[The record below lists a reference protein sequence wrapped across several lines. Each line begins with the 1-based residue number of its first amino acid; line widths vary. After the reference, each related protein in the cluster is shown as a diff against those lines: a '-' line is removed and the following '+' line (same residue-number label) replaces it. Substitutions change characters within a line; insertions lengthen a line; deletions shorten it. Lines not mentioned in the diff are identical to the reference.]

1 MVQIHPPLPIT
12 MIKRDIEAF
21 LTPIIEETGCELW
34 GIEFGSAKGK
44 GRLLRIYIDA
54 IHGVDINDCTKVSR
68 EIDYYFQHESIFSEF
83 AFFEVSSPG
92 LDRKLF
98 NQKQYKKFVGDVV
111 SLSLFSKVNNLRKLK
126 GTLLEVLDSEISVKT
141 EGETLLLELSNIEVC
156 KLDLDDQIEKKRMNK
171 QILDVVASVSI
182 EKGVDKTIIFQALEE
197 AIASAT
203 KKLVDDE
210 ANIDVVIDTTTGEY
224 KTYRKWDIV
233 KEIDESEVFQVLE
246 SDLDG
251 YEVDEATASKEI
263 ENIDFGRIS
272 AQAAK
277 QVIIQKVR
285 EAERSKITKKYENL
299 VGEVISGQVKRIN
312 RDFLL
317 LEIEE
322 DLNAQIPRDQ
332 IIPGEIFKL
341 NDRVRAVIKEI
352 VSTPRG
358 PQIILSRTDERLVVQ
373 LFTQEVPE
381 ISEGTIEI
389 KAIARDPGYRSKI
402 AVKTYDGRIDPVGAC
417 VGMRGSRV
425 QAVSN
430 EIGNERI
437 DIFIH
442 SDNPAEF
449 VVNCLAPV
457 KIYSILVDERTSTL
471 ILEVEEEN
479 QAQIIGKNG
488 QNLRLMTHMIGW
500 SFQVLNKEQ
509 FKEYQDSSLIEKY
522 DGLAKRLDLSDKEKE
537 GIVSKELDSLEKI
550 VDLDSKI
557 LAEIFGNE
565 KRTTELLDKANE
577 LLLQDA
583 FNADFNDPTMEEDLV
598 NLNGITNE
606 VLSALSSNNIKKL
619 EDLAEMSVGEL
630 QDISETISEKEASAL
645 IMEARKPWFE

>member
-1 MVQIHPPLPIT
+1 
-12 MIKRDIEAF
+12 
-21 LTPIIEETGCELW
+21 
-34 GIEFGSAKGK
+34 
-44 GRLLRIYIDA
+44 
-54 IHGVDINDCTKVSR
+54 
-68 EIDYYFQHESIFSEF
+68 
-83 AFFEVSSPG
+83 
-92 LDRKLF
+92 
-98 NQKQYKKFVGDVV
+98 
-111 SLSLFSKVNNLRKLK
+111 
-126 GTLLEVLDSEISVKT
+126 
-141 EGETLLLELSNIEVC
+141 
-156 KLDLDDQIEKKRMNK
+156 MNK
-171 QILDVVASVSI
+171 QILEVVASVSM
-182 EKGVDKTIIFQALEE
+182 EKGVEKDIIFQALEE
-197 AIASAT
+197 AISSAT

-210 ANIDVVIDTTTGEY
+210 AIIDVTIDRNTGEY
-224 KTYRKWDIV
+224 ETFRKWNIV
-233 KEIDESEVFQVLE
+233 DEIDESDVFQILSSE
-246 SDLDG
+246 LSDHAVEEDL
-251 YEVDEATASKEI
+251 ATKKI
-263 ENIDFGRIS
+263 DNIDFGRIS

-285 EAERSKITKKYENL
+285 EAERSKITAKYESL

-352 VSTPRG
+352 VTTPRG

-449 VVNCLAPV
+449 VVNCLAPI
-457 KIYSILVDERTSTL
+457 KIFSILVDERTSTL

-509 FKEYQDSSLIEKY
+509 FKEYQDSTLVEKY
-522 DGLAKRLDLSDKEKE
+522 DALASRLGLSDKEKE
-537 GIVSKELDSLEKI
+537 LIVSSEIDSLEKL
-550 VDLDSKI
+550 VDSSAEKTK
-557 LAEIFGNE
+557 EIFTTD
-565 KRTTELLDKANE
+565 KRLTEVMDKTNE

-583 FNADFNDPTMEEDLV
+583 FNADFNDPTMEDDLV
-598 NLNGITNE
+598 NLNGITNDI
-606 VLSALSSNNIKKL
+606 LSALSANNIKKL
-619 EDLAEMSVGEL
+619 DELAEMSVGEL
-630 QDISETISEKEASAL
+630 MDISEKVTEKEASAL
-645 IMEARKPWFE
+645 IMEARKPWFN

>member
-1 MVQIHPPLPIT
+1 
-12 MIKRDIEAF
+12 
-21 LTPIIEETGCELW
+21 
-34 GIEFGSAKGK
+34 
-44 GRLLRIYIDA
+44 
-54 IHGVDINDCTKVSR
+54 
-68 EIDYYFQHESIFSEF
+68 
-83 AFFEVSSPG
+83 
-92 LDRKLF
+92 
-98 NQKQYKKFVGDVV
+98 
-111 SLSLFSKVNNLRKLK
+111 
-126 GTLLEVLDSEISVKT
+126 
-141 EGETLLLELSNIEVC
+141 
-156 KLDLDDQIEKKRMNK
+156 
-171 QILDVVASVSI
+171 
-182 EKGVDKTIIFQALEE
+182 
-197 AIASAT
+197 
-203 KKLVDDE
+203 
-210 ANIDVVIDTTTGEY
+210 
-224 KTYRKWDIV
+224 
-233 KEIDESEVFQVLE
+233 
-246 SDLDG
+246 
-251 YEVDEATASKEI
+251 
-263 ENIDFGRIS
+263 
-272 AQAAK
+272 
-277 QVIIQKVR
+277 
-285 EAERSKITKKYENL
+285 
-299 VGEVISGQVKRIN
+299 
-312 RDFLL
+312 
-317 LEIEE
+317 
-322 DLNAQIPRDQ
+322 
-332 IIPGEIFKL
+332 
-341 NDRVRAVIKEI
+341 
-352 VSTPRG
+352 
-358 PQIILSRTDERLVVQ
+358 
-373 LFTQEVPE
+373 
-381 ISEGTIEI
+381 
-389 KAIARDPGYRSKI
+389 
-402 AVKTYDGRIDPVGAC
+402 
-417 VGMRGSRV
+417 MRGSRV

>member
-1 MVQIHPPLPIT
+1 MN
-12 MIKRDIEAF
+12 K
-21 LTPIIEETGCELW
+21 
-34 GIEFGSAKGK
+34 
-44 GRLLRIYIDA
+44 
-54 IHGVDINDCTKVSR
+54 
-68 EIDYYFQHESIFSEF
+68 EILEV
-83 AFFEVSSPG
+83 VSS
-92 LDRKLF
+92 
-98 NQKQYKKFVGDVV
+98 V
-111 SLSLFSKVNNLRKLK
+111 S
-126 GTLLEVLDSEISVKT
+126 
-141 EGETLLLELSNIEVC
+141 
-156 KLDLDDQIEKKRMNK
+156 M
-171 QILDVVASVSI
+171 
-182 EKGVDKTIIFQALEE
+182 EKGVDKEIIFEALEE
-197 AIASAT
+197 AISSAT
-203 KKLVDDE
+203 KKLTDDE
-210 ANIDVVIDTTTGEY
+210 ADISVAIDRDTGGY
-224 KTYRKWDIV
+224 KTFRNWTIV
-233 KEIDESEVFQVLE
+233 VHQDDVEDEVFEISEAAIAADEEGWNKVE
-246 SDLDG
+246 DG
-251 YEVDEATASKEI
+251 KATKMI

-285 EAERSKITKKYENL
+285 EAERSKITEKYESL
-299 VGEVISGQVKRIN
+299 VGQVISGQVKRIN

-341 NDRVRAVIKEI
+341 NDKVRAVIKEI
-352 VSTPRG
+352 ITTPRG
-358 PQIILSRTDERLVVQ
+358 PQIILSRTDERLVVE

-457 KIYSILVDERTSTL
+457 KIYSIMVDEMTSTL
-471 ILEVEEEN
+471 VLEVEEEN

-509 FKEYQDSSLIEKY
+509 FKEYQDSSLVEKY
-522 DGLAKRLDLSDKEKE
+522 EKVANRLELLDKEKE
-537 GIVSKELDSLEKI
+537 QLIAAEMETLEKI
-550 VDLDSKI
+550 VDASQESLEKI
-557 LAEIFGNE
+557 FETA
-565 KRTTELLDKANE
+565 KRTTEVTEKANE

-583 FNADFNDPTMEEDLV
+583 FNEDFNDPTMEEDLV
-598 NLNGITNE
+598 NLRGITND
-606 VLSALSSNNIKKL
+606 VLSVLSQNNIKNL
-619 EDLAEMSVGEL
+619 EEFAEMSVPEL
-630 QDISETISEKEASAL
+630 MDISDKITEKEASAL
-645 IMEARKPWFE
+645 IMEARKPWFN

>member
-1 MVQIHPPLPIT
+1 
-12 MIKRDIEAF
+12 
-21 LTPIIEETGCELW
+21 
-34 GIEFGSAKGK
+34 
-44 GRLLRIYIDA
+44 
-54 IHGVDINDCTKVSR
+54 
-68 EIDYYFQHESIFSEF
+68 
-83 AFFEVSSPG
+83 
-92 LDRKLF
+92 
-98 NQKQYKKFVGDVV
+98 
-111 SLSLFSKVNNLRKLK
+111 
-126 GTLLEVLDSEISVKT
+126 
-141 EGETLLLELSNIEVC
+141 
-156 KLDLDDQIEKKRMNK
+156 MNK
-171 QILDVVASVSI
+171 EILEVVASVSM
-182 EKGVDKTIIFQALEE
+182 EKGVDKEIIFEALEE
-197 AIASAT
+197 AIASAS
-203 KKLVDDE
+203 KKLLDDE
-210 ANIDVVIDTTTGEY
+210 ALVNVVIDRKTGDY
-224 KTYRKWDIV
+224 NTFRAW
-233 KEIDESEVFQVLE
+233 EI
-246 SDLDG
+246 
-251 YEVDEATASKEI
+251 VDEVMNEVNEITEADVDKQEIVDGFAKVEI

-285 EAERSKITKKYENL
+285 EAERSKITAKYEGL
-299 VGEVISGQVKRIN
+299 VGQVISGQVKRIN

-358 PQIILSRTDERLVVQ
+358 PQIILSRTDERLVVE
-373 LFTQEVPE
+373 LFSQEVPE

-389 KAIARDPGYRSKI
+389 KAISRDPGYRSKI

-442 SDNPAEF
+442 SENPAEF
-449 VVNCLAPV
+449 VVNCLAPI
-457 KIYSILVDERTSTL
+457 KIFSILVDDRTSTL

-488 QNLRLMTHMIGW
+488 QNLRLMTQMIGW

-509 FKEYQDSSLIEKY
+509 FAEYQNSSLIEKF
-522 DGLAKRLDLSDKEKE
+522 DQVAERLGLVDAEKE
-537 GIVSKELDSLEKI
+537 QMMAFEMDTLEKV
-550 VDLDSKI
+550 VDADADTLSKI
-557 LAEIFGNE
+557 FKTQ
-565 KRTTELLDKANE
+565 KRASEVTDKANE

-583 FNADFNDPTMEEDLV
+583 FNDDFSDPTMEDALV
-598 NLNGITNE
+598 NLNGITND
-606 VLSALSSNNIKKL
+606 VLSALSSNNLKKL
-619 EDLAEMSVGEL
+619 DDLAEMSVGEL
-630 QDISETISEKEASAL
+630 MEICDKVTEKEASAL
-645 IMEARKPWFE
+645 IMEARKPWFN

>member
-1 MVQIHPPLPIT
+1 
-12 MIKRDIEAF
+12 
-21 LTPIIEETGCELW
+21 
-34 GIEFGSAKGK
+34 
-44 GRLLRIYIDA
+44 
-54 IHGVDINDCTKVSR
+54 
-68 EIDYYFQHESIFSEF
+68 
-83 AFFEVSSPG
+83 
-92 LDRKLF
+92 
-98 NQKQYKKFVGDVV
+98 
-111 SLSLFSKVNNLRKLK
+111 
-126 GTLLEVLDSEISVKT
+126 
-141 EGETLLLELSNIEVC
+141 
-156 KLDLDDQIEKKRMNK
+156 MNK
-171 QILDVVASVSI
+171 EILEVVASVSM
-182 EKGVDKTIIFQALEE
+182 EKGVDKEIIFEALEE
-197 AIASAT
+197 AIASAS
-203 KKLVDDE
+203 KKLLDDE
-210 ANIDVVIDTTTGEY
+210 ALVNVVIDRKTGDY
-224 KTYRKWDIV
+224 NTFRAW
-233 KEIDESEVFQVLE
+233 EI
-246 SDLDG
+246 
-251 YEVDEATASKEI
+251 VDEVMNEVNEITEADVDKQEIVDGFAKVEI

-285 EAERSKITKKYENL
+285 EAERSKITAKYEGL
-299 VGEVISGQVKRIN
+299 VGQVISGQVKRIN

-358 PQIILSRTDERLVVQ
+358 PQIILSRTDERLVVE
-373 LFTQEVPE
+373 LFSQEVPE

-389 KAIARDPGYRSKI
+389 KAISRDPGYRSKI

-442 SDNPAEF
+442 SENPAEF
-449 VVNCLAPV
+449 VVNCLAPI
-457 KIYSILVDERTSTL
+457 KIFSILVDDRTSTL

-488 QNLRLMTHMIGW
+488 QNLRLMTQMIGW

-509 FKEYQDSSLIEKY
+509 FAEYQNSSLIEKF
-522 DGLAKRLDLSDKEKE
+522 DQVAERLGLADAEKE
-537 GIVSKELDSLEKI
+537 QMMAFEMDTLEKV
-550 VDLDSKI
+550 VDADADTLSKI
-557 LAEIFGNE
+557 FKTQ
-565 KRTTELLDKANE
+565 KRASEVTDKANE

-583 FNADFNDPTMEEDLV
+583 FNDDFSDPTMEDALV
-598 NLNGITNE
+598 NLNGITND
-606 VLSALSSNNIKKL
+606 VLSALSSNNLKKL
-619 EDLAEMSVGEL
+619 DDLAEMSVGEMMEIC
-630 QDISETISEKEASAL
+630 DKVTEKEASAL
-645 IMEARKPWFE
+645 IMEARKPWFN

>member
-1 MVQIHPPLPIT
+1 M
-12 MIKRDIEAF
+12 
-21 LTPIIEETGCELW
+21 
-34 GIEFGSAKGK
+34 
-44 GRLLRIYIDA
+44 
-54 IHGVDINDCTKVSR
+54 
-68 EIDYYFQHESIFSEF
+68 
-83 AFFEVSSPG
+83 
-92 LDRKLF
+92 
-98 NQKQYKKFVGDVV
+98 
-111 SLSLFSKVNNLRKLK
+111 
-126 GTLLEVLDSEISVKT
+126 
-141 EGETLLLELSNIEVC
+141 
-156 KLDLDDQIEKKRMNK
+156 
-171 QILDVVASVSI
+171 
-182 EKGVDKTIIFQALEE
+182 EKGVDKGIIFEALEE

-203 KKLVDDE
+203 KKLIEDE
-210 ANIDVVIDTTTGEY
+210 ADISLEINRYTGGY
-224 KTYRKWDIV
+224 KTFRNWTIVAEEDLVDQIFEITEKDI
-233 KEIDESEVFQVLE
+233 
-246 SDLDG
+246 SDHIVEEG
-251 YEVDEATASKEI
+251 IATKEI

-285 EAERSKITKKYENL
+285 EAERSKITEKYESL
-299 VGEVISGQVKRIN
+299 VGQVISGQVKRIN

-341 NDRVRAVIKEI
+341 NDKIRAVIKEI
-352 VSTPRG
+352 VTTPRG
-358 PQIILSRTDERLVVQ
+358 PQIILSRTDERLVVE

-471 ILEVEEEN
+471 VLEVEEEN

-509 FKEYQDSSLIEKY
+509 FKEYQDSSLVEKY
-522 DGLAKRLDLSDKEKE
+522 EQVANRLELSDKEKE
-537 GIVSKELDSLEKI
+537 QLIAAEMETLEKVVDASQENLEKI
-550 VDLDSKI
+550 FKT
-557 LAEIFGNE
+557 A
-565 KRTTELLDKANE
+565 KRTTEVTEKANE

-583 FNADFNDPTMEEDLV
+583 FNEDFNDPTMEEGLV
-598 NLNGITNE
+598 NLRGITND
-606 VLSALSSNNIKKL
+606 VLSALSQNNIKNL
-619 EDLAEMSVGEL
+619 EEFAEMSVPEL
-630 QDISETISEKEASAL
+630 MDISDKITEKEASAL
-645 IMEARKPWFE
+645 IMEARKPWFN

>member
-1 MVQIHPPLPIT
+1 M
-12 MIKRDIEAF
+12 D
-21 LTPIIEETGCELW
+21 
-34 GIEFGSAKGK
+34 
-44 GRLLRIYIDA
+44 
-54 IHGVDINDCTKVSR
+54 
-68 EIDYYFQHESIFSEF
+68 
-83 AFFEVSSPG
+83 
-92 LDRKLF
+92 
-98 NQKQYKKFVGDVV
+98 
-111 SLSLFSKVNNLRKLK
+111 
-126 GTLLEVLDSEISVKT
+126 
-141 EGETLLLELSNIEVC
+141 
-156 KLDLDDQIEKKRMNK
+156 K
-171 QILDVVASVSI
+171 QILEVVASVSM

-210 ANIDVVIDTTTGEY
+210 ANIEVLIDRETGEY
-224 KTYRKWDIV
+224 RTFRNWDV
-233 KEIDESEVFQVLE
+233 VNEIDESNVFQILE
-246 SDLDG
+246 GDLDG
-251 YEVDEATASKEI
+251 HVVEDGMAKKEI

-285 EAERSKITKKYENL
+285 EAERSKITEKYESL

-322 DLNAQIPRDQ
+322 DLNAQIPRDE

-352 VSTPRG
+352 VTTPRG

-373 LFTQEVPE
+373 LFSQEVPE

-457 KIYSILVDERTSTL
+457 KIYSILVDERTTTL

-500 SFQVLNKEQ
+500 SFKVLNKEQ
-509 FKEYQDSSLIEKY
+509 FKEHQDSTLIEKF
-522 DGLAKRLDLSDKEKE
+522 DGLAARLGLSDKEKE
-537 GIVSKELDSLEKI
+537 DVISSEIDSLEKI
-550 VDLDSKI
+550 IDLDTETISG
-557 LAEIFGNE
+557 IFGEE
-565 KRTTELLDKANE
+565 KRTTEILDKANE

-583 FNADFNDPTMEEDLV
+583 FNADFSDPTMEDSLV
-598 NLNGITNE
+598 NLNGITNDILSS
-606 VLSALSSNNIKKL
+606 LSANKIKKL
-619 EDLAEMSVGEL
+619 DELAEMSVGEL
-630 QDISETISEKEASAL
+630 MDMSDKITETEASAL

>member
-1 MVQIHPPLPIT
+1 MN
-12 MIKRDIEAF
+12 K
-21 LTPIIEETGCELW
+21 
-34 GIEFGSAKGK
+34 
-44 GRLLRIYIDA
+44 
-54 IHGVDINDCTKVSR
+54 
-68 EIDYYFQHESIFSEF
+68 EI
-83 AFFEVSSPG
+83 
-92 LDRKLF
+92 
-98 NQKQYKKFVGDVV
+98 
-111 SLSLFSKVNNLRKLK
+111 
-126 GTLLEVLDSEISVKT
+126 LEVV
-141 EGETLLLELSNIEVC
+141 N
-156 KLDLDDQIEKKRMNK
+156 
-171 QILDVVASVSI
+171 SVSM
-182 EKGVDKTIIFQALEE
+182 EKGVDKEIIFEALEE
-197 AIASAT
+197 AISSAT
-203 KKLVDDE
+203 KKVTEDE
-210 ANIDVVIDTTTGEY
+210 ADISVIIDRDTGGY
-224 KTYRKWDIV
+224 KTFRNWTIV
-233 KEIDESEVFQVLE
+233 LHQDDVEDEVFEISEAAIAADEEGWNKVE
-246 SDLDG
+246 DG
-251 YEVDEATASKEI
+251 KATKMI

-285 EAERSKITKKYENL
+285 EAERSKITEKYESL
-299 VGEVISGQVKRIN
+299 IGQVISGQVKRIN

-341 NDRVRAVIKEI
+341 NDKVRAVIKEI
-352 VSTPRG
+352 ITTPRG
-358 PQIILSRTDERLVVQ
+358 PQIILSRTDERLVVE

-457 KIYSILVDERTSTL
+457 KIYSIMVDEMTSTL
-471 ILEVEEEN
+471 VLEVEEEN

-509 FKEYQDSSLIEKY
+509 FKEYQDSSLVEKY
-522 DGLAKRLDLSDKEKE
+522 EKVANRLELLDKEKE
-537 GIVSKELDSLEKI
+537 QLIAAEMETLEKI
-550 VDLDSKI
+550 VDASQESLEKI
-557 LAEIFGNE
+557 FETA
-565 KRTTELLDKANE
+565 KRTTEITEKANE

-583 FNADFNDPTMEEDLV
+583 FNEDFNDPTMEEDLV
-598 NLNGITNE
+598 NLRGITND
-606 VLSALSSNNIKKL
+606 VLSVLSQNNIKNL
-619 EDLAEMSVGEL
+619 EEFAEMSVPEL
-630 QDISETISEKEASAL
+630 MDISDKITEKEASAL
-645 IMEARKPWFE
+645 IMEARKPWFN

>member
-1 MVQIHPPLPIT
+1 
-12 MIKRDIEAF
+12 
-21 LTPIIEETGCELW
+21 
-34 GIEFGSAKGK
+34 
-44 GRLLRIYIDA
+44 
-54 IHGVDINDCTKVSR
+54 
-68 EIDYYFQHESIFSEF
+68 
-83 AFFEVSSPG
+83 
-92 LDRKLF
+92 
-98 NQKQYKKFVGDVV
+98 
-111 SLSLFSKVNNLRKLK
+111 
-126 GTLLEVLDSEISVKT
+126 
-141 EGETLLLELSNIEVC
+141 
-156 KLDLDDQIEKKRMNK
+156 MNK
-171 QILDVVASVSI
+171 QILEVVDSVSM
-182 EKGVDKTIIFQALEE
+182 EKGVDKEIIFEALEE
-197 AIASAT
+197 AISSAT
-203 KKLVDDE
+203 KKLTEDE
-210 ANIDVVIDTTTGEY
+210 ANISVEINRDTGGY
-224 KTYRKWDIV
+224 KTFRNWTIVAEEDLVDQIFEITEKDI
-233 KEIDESEVFQVLE
+233 
-246 SDLDG
+246 SDHVVEEG
-251 YEVDEATASKEI
+251 IATREI

-285 EAERSKITKKYENL
+285 EAERSKITEKYESL
-299 VGEVISGQVKRIN
+299 VGQVISGQVKRIN

-341 NDRVRAVIKEI
+341 NDKIRAVIKEI
-352 VSTPRG
+352 VTTPRG
-358 PQIILSRTDERLVVQ
+358 PQIILSRTDERLVVE

-471 ILEVEEEN
+471 VLEVEEEN

-522 DGLAKRLDLSDKEKE
+522 EQVANRLELSDKEKE
-537 GIVSKELDSLEKI
+537 QLVAAEMETLEKVVDASQENLEKI
-550 VDLDSKI
+550 FKT
-557 LAEIFGNE
+557 A
-565 KRTTELLDKANE
+565 KRTTEVTEKANE

-583 FNADFNDPTMEEDLV
+583 FNEDFNDPTMEEGLV
-598 NLNGITNE
+598 NLRGITND
-606 VLSALSSNNIKKL
+606 VLSALSQNNIKNL
-619 EDLAEMSVGEL
+619 EEFAEMSVPEL
-630 QDISETISEKEASAL
+630 MDISDKITEKEASAL
-645 IMEARKPWFE
+645 IMEARKPWFN

>member
-1 MVQIHPPLPIT
+1 
-12 MIKRDIEAF
+12 
-21 LTPIIEETGCELW
+21 
-34 GIEFGSAKGK
+34 
-44 GRLLRIYIDA
+44 
-54 IHGVDINDCTKVSR
+54 
-68 EIDYYFQHESIFSEF
+68 
-83 AFFEVSSPG
+83 
-92 LDRKLF
+92 
-98 NQKQYKKFVGDVV
+98 
-111 SLSLFSKVNNLRKLK
+111 
-126 GTLLEVLDSEISVKT
+126 
-141 EGETLLLELSNIEVC
+141 
-156 KLDLDDQIEKKRMNK
+156 MNK
-171 QILDVVASVSI
+171 QILEVVDSVSM
-182 EKGVDKTIIFQALEE
+182 EKGVNKEIIFEALEE
-197 AIASAT
+197 AISSAT
-203 KKLVDDE
+203 KKIIADE
-210 ANIDVVIDTTTGEY
+210 ANINVVIDRSTGEY
-224 KTYRKWDIV
+224 STFRNWTLV
-233 KEIDESEVFQVLE
+233 KDEDLVDQIFEITEDGIKDHHLE
-246 SDLDG
+246 DG
-251 YEVDEATASKEI
+251 IATKQI

-299 VGEVISGQVKRIN
+299 IGQVITGQVKRIN

-341 NDRVRAVIKEI
+341 NDKVRAVIKEI
-352 VSTPRG
+352 ITTPRG
-358 PQIILSRTDERLVVQ
+358 PQIILSRTDERLVVE

-449 VVNCLAPV
+449 VVNCLAPI
-457 KIYSILVDERTSTL
+457 KIFSILVDERTSTL
-471 ILEVEEEN
+471 VLEVEEDN

-488 QNLRLMTHMIGW
+488 QNLRLMTQMIGW
-500 SFQVLNKEQ
+500 SFQILNKEQ
-509 FKEYQDSSLIEKY
+509 FKEYQDSSLVEKY
-522 DGLAKRLDLSDKEKE
+522 EQLANRLELTSQEKE
-537 GIVSKELDSLEKI
+537 LIIASEMETLEKVVDAGNDNLEKI
-550 VDLDSKI
+550 FKTT
-557 LAEIFGNE
+557 
-565 KRTTELLDKANE
+565 KRVSEVIEKANE

-583 FNADFNDPTMEEDLV
+583 FNDDFNDPTMEKDLV
-598 NLNGITNE
+598 DLRGITND
-606 VLSALSSNNIKKL
+606 VLSALSQNNIKKL
-619 EDLAEMSVGEL
+619 EEFAEMSVPEL
-630 QDISETISEKEASAL
+630 MDISDKITEKEASAL
-645 IMEARKPWFE
+645 IMEARKPWFN

>member
-1 MVQIHPPLPIT
+1 
-12 MIKRDIEAF
+12 
-21 LTPIIEETGCELW
+21 
-34 GIEFGSAKGK
+34 
-44 GRLLRIYIDA
+44 
-54 IHGVDINDCTKVSR
+54 
-68 EIDYYFQHESIFSEF
+68 
-83 AFFEVSSPG
+83 
-92 LDRKLF
+92 
-98 NQKQYKKFVGDVV
+98 
-111 SLSLFSKVNNLRKLK
+111 
-126 GTLLEVLDSEISVKT
+126 
-141 EGETLLLELSNIEVC
+141 
-156 KLDLDDQIEKKRMNK
+156 MNK
-171 QILDVVASVSI
+171 QILEVVASVSM
-182 EKGVDKTIIFQALEE
+182 EKGVEKDIIFQALEE
-197 AIASAT
+197 AISSAT

-210 ANIDVVIDTTTGEY
+210 AIIDVTIDRNTGEY
-224 KTYRKWDIV
+224 ETFRKWNIV
-233 KEIDESEVFQVLE
+233 DEIDESDVFQILSSE
-246 SDLDG
+246 LSDHAVEEDL
-251 YEVDEATASKEI
+251 ATKKI
-263 ENIDFGRIS
+263 DNIDFGRIS

-285 EAERSKITKKYENL
+285 EAERSKITAKYESL

-352 VSTPRG
+352 VTTPRG

-449 VVNCLAPV
+449 VVNCLAPI
-457 KIYSILVDERTSTL
+457 KIFSILVDERTSTL

-509 FKEYQDSSLIEKY
+509 FKEYQDSTLVEKY
-522 DGLAKRLDLSDKEKE
+522 DALASRLGLSDKEKE
-537 GIVSKELDSLEKI
+537 LIVSSEIDSLEKL
-550 VDLDSKI
+550 VDSSAEKTK
-557 LAEIFGNE
+557 EIFTTD
-565 KRTTELLDKANE
+565 KRLTEVMDKANE

-583 FNADFNDPTMEEDLV
+583 FNADFNDPTMEDGLV
-598 NLNGITNE
+598 NLNGSTNDI
-606 VLSALSSNNIKKL
+606 LSALSANNIKKL
-619 EDLAEMSVGEL
+619 DELAEMSVGEL
-630 QDISETISEKEASAL
+630 MDISEKVTEKEASAL
-645 IMEARKPWFE
+645 IMEARKPWFN

>member
-1 MVQIHPPLPIT
+1 
-12 MIKRDIEAF
+12 
-21 LTPIIEETGCELW
+21 
-34 GIEFGSAKGK
+34 
-44 GRLLRIYIDA
+44 
-54 IHGVDINDCTKVSR
+54 
-68 EIDYYFQHESIFSEF
+68 
-83 AFFEVSSPG
+83 
-92 LDRKLF
+92 
-98 NQKQYKKFVGDVV
+98 
-111 SLSLFSKVNNLRKLK
+111 
-126 GTLLEVLDSEISVKT
+126 
-141 EGETLLLELSNIEVC
+141 
-156 KLDLDDQIEKKRMNK
+156 MNK
-171 QILDVVASVSI
+171 EILEVVASVSM
-182 EKGVDKTIIFQALEE
+182 EKGVDKEIIFEALEE
-197 AIASAT
+197 AIASAS
-203 KKLVDDE
+203 KKLLDDE
-210 ANIDVVIDTTTGEY
+210 ALVNVVIDRKTGDY
-224 KTYRKWDIV
+224 NTFRAW
-233 KEIDESEVFQVLE
+233 EI
-246 SDLDG
+246 
-251 YEVDEATASKEI
+251 VDEVMNEVNEITEADVDKQEIVDGFAKVEI

-285 EAERSKITKKYENL
+285 EAERSKITAKYEGL
-299 VGEVISGQVKRIN
+299 VGQVISGQVKRIN

-358 PQIILSRTDERLVVQ
+358 PQIILSRTDERLVVE
-373 LFTQEVPE
+373 LFSQEVPE

-389 KAIARDPGYRSKI
+389 KAISRDPGYRSKI

-442 SDNPAEF
+442 SENPAEF
-449 VVNCLAPV
+449 VVNCLAPI
-457 KIYSILVDERTSTL
+457 KIFSILVDDRTSTL

-488 QNLRLMTHMIGW
+488 QNLRLMTQMIGW

-509 FKEYQDSSLIEKY
+509 FAEYQNSSLIEKF
-522 DGLAKRLDLSDKEKE
+522 DQVAERLGLVDAEKE
-537 GIVSKELDSLEKI
+537 QMMAFEMDTLEKV
-550 VDLDSKI
+550 VDADADTLSKI
-557 LAEIFGNE
+557 FKTQ
-565 KRTTELLDKANE
+565 KRASEVTDKANE

-583 FNADFNDPTMEEDLV
+583 FNDDFSDPTMEDAIV
-598 NLNGITNE
+598 NLNGITND
-606 VLSALSSNNIKKL
+606 VLSALSSNNLKKL
-619 EDLAEMSVGEL
+619 DDLAEMSVGEL
-630 QDISETISEKEASAL
+630 MEICDKVTEKEASAL
-645 IMEARKPWFE
+645 IMEARKPWFN

>member
-1 MVQIHPPLPIT
+1 
-12 MIKRDIEAF
+12 
-21 LTPIIEETGCELW
+21 
-34 GIEFGSAKGK
+34 
-44 GRLLRIYIDA
+44 
-54 IHGVDINDCTKVSR
+54 
-68 EIDYYFQHESIFSEF
+68 
-83 AFFEVSSPG
+83 
-92 LDRKLF
+92 
-98 NQKQYKKFVGDVV
+98 
-111 SLSLFSKVNNLRKLK
+111 
-126 GTLLEVLDSEISVKT
+126 
-141 EGETLLLELSNIEVC
+141 
-156 KLDLDDQIEKKRMNK
+156 MNK
-171 QILDVVASVSI
+171 QILEVVASVSM
-182 EKGVDKTIIFQALEE
+182 EKGVEKDIIFQALEE
-197 AIASAT
+197 AISSAT

-210 ANIDVVIDTTTGEY
+210 AIIDVTIDRNTGEY
-224 KTYRKWDIV
+224 ETFRKWNIV
-233 KEIDESEVFQVLE
+233 DEIDESDVFQILSSE
-246 SDLDG
+246 LSDHSVEEDL
-251 YEVDEATASKEI
+251 ATKKI
-263 ENIDFGRIS
+263 DNIDFGRIS

-285 EAERSKITKKYENL
+285 EAERSKITAKYESL

-352 VSTPRG
+352 VTTPRG

-449 VVNCLAPV
+449 VVNCLAPI
-457 KIYSILVDERTSTL
+457 KIFSILVDERTSTL

-509 FKEYQDSSLIEKY
+509 FKEYQDSTLVEKY
-522 DGLAKRLDLSDKEKE
+522 DNLASRLGLSDKEKE
-537 GIVSKELDSLEKI
+537 LLVSSEIDSLEKL
-550 VDLDSKI
+550 VDSSAEKTK
-557 LAEIFGNE
+557 EIFTTD
-565 KRTTELLDKANE
+565 KRLTEVMDKANE

-583 FNADFNDPTMEEDLV
+583 FNADFNDPTMEDDLV
-598 NLNGITNE
+598 NLNGITNDI
-606 VLSALSSNNIKKL
+606 LSALSANNIKKL
-619 EDLAEMSVGEL
+619 DELAEMSVGEL
-630 QDISETISEKEASAL
+630 MDISEKVTEKEASAL
-645 IMEARKPWFE
+645 IMEARKPWFN

>member
-1 MVQIHPPLPIT
+1 
-12 MIKRDIEAF
+12 
-21 LTPIIEETGCELW
+21 
-34 GIEFGSAKGK
+34 
-44 GRLLRIYIDA
+44 
-54 IHGVDINDCTKVSR
+54 
-68 EIDYYFQHESIFSEF
+68 
-83 AFFEVSSPG
+83 
-92 LDRKLF
+92 
-98 NQKQYKKFVGDVV
+98 
-111 SLSLFSKVNNLRKLK
+111 
-126 GTLLEVLDSEISVKT
+126 
-141 EGETLLLELSNIEVC
+141 
-156 KLDLDDQIEKKRMNK
+156 MNK
-171 QILDVVASVSI
+171 EILEVVASVSM
-182 EKGVDKTIIFQALEE
+182 EKGVDKEIIFEALEE
-197 AIASAT
+197 AIASAS
-203 KKLVDDE
+203 KKLLDDE
-210 ANIDVVIDTTTGEY
+210 AIVNVVIDRKTGDY
-224 KTYRKWDIV
+224 NTFRAW
-233 KEIDESEVFQVLE
+233 EI
-246 SDLDG
+246 
-251 YEVDEATASKEI
+251 VDEVMNEVNEITEADVDKQEIVDGFAKVEI

-285 EAERSKITKKYENL
+285 EAERSKITAKYEGL
-299 VGEVISGQVKRIN
+299 VGQVISGQVKRIN

-358 PQIILSRTDERLVVQ
+358 PQIILSRTDERLVVE
-373 LFTQEVPE
+373 LFSQEVPE

-389 KAIARDPGYRSKI
+389 KAISRDPGYRSKI

-442 SDNPAEF
+442 SENPAEF
-449 VVNCLAPV
+449 VVNCLAPI
-457 KIYSILVDERTSTL
+457 KIFSILVDDRTSTL

-488 QNLRLMTHMIGW
+488 QNLRLMTQMIGW

-509 FKEYQDSSLIEKY
+509 FAEYQNSSLIEKF
-522 DGLAKRLDLSDKEKE
+522 DQVAERLGLADVEKE
-537 GIVSKELDSLEKI
+537 QMMAFEMDTLEKV
-550 VDLDSKI
+550 VDADADTLSKI
-557 LAEIFGNE
+557 FKTQ
-565 KRTTELLDKANE
+565 KRASEVTDKANE

-583 FNADFNDPTMEEDLV
+583 FNDDFSDPTMEDALV
-598 NLNGITNE
+598 NLNGITND
-606 VLSALSSNNIKKL
+606 VLSALSSNNLKKL
-619 EDLAEMSVGEL
+619 DDLAEMSVGEL
-630 QDISETISEKEASAL
+630 MEICDKVTEKEASAL
-645 IMEARKPWFE
+645 IMEARKPWFN

>member
-1 MVQIHPPLPIT
+1 MNNQI
-12 MIKRDIEAF
+12 
-21 LTPIIEETGCELW
+21 
-34 GIEFGSAKGK
+34 
-44 GRLLRIYIDA
+44 
-54 IHGVDINDCTKVSR
+54 
-68 EIDYYFQHESIFSEF
+68 
-83 AFFEVSSPG
+83 
-92 LDRKLF
+92 
-98 NQKQYKKFVGDVV
+98 
-111 SLSLFSKVNNLRKLK
+111 
-126 GTLLEVLDSEISVKT
+126 LEVVD
-141 EGETLLLELSNIEVC
+141 
-156 KLDLDDQIEKKRMNK
+156 
-171 QILDVVASVSI
+171 SVSM
-182 EKGVDKTIIFQALEE
+182 EKGVDKSIIFEALEE

-203 KKLVDDE
+203 KKLLGESSEIKV
-210 ANIDVVIDTTTGEY
+210 NIDKTTGEY
-224 KTYRKWDIV
+224 ITFRYWQLSPSEDEDEGIELLPEDVSDYERVDGLARK
-233 KEIDESEVFQVLE
+233 Q
-246 SDLDG
+246 
-251 YEVDEATASKEI
+251 I

-285 EAERSKITKKYENL
+285 EAERSKITQKYESL
-299 VGEVISGQVKRIN
+299 VGQVISGQVKRIN

-352 VSTPRG
+352 MTTPRG
-358 PQIILSRTDERLVVQ
+358 PQIILSRTDERLVKE

-389 KAIARDPGYRSKI
+389 KAISRDPGYRSKI

-437 DIFIH
+437 DIFVH

-449 VVNCLAPV
+449 VVNCLSPV

-488 QNLRLMTHMIGW
+488 QNLRLMTQMIGW
-500 SFQVLNKEQ
+500 SFKVFNKDQ
-509 FKEYQDSSLIEKY
+509 FKEYQEASLEEKFEKIGNRLNLNQDEI
-522 DGLAKRLDLSDKEKE
+522 DGLKLKEY
-537 GIVSKELDSLEKI
+537 DQLEKI
-550 VDLDSKI
+550 VDAQESDL
-557 LAEIFGNE
+557 LEIFKTKERAEDVVNQSNE
-565 KRTTELLDKANE
+565 F
-577 LLLQDA
+577 LLQDA
-583 FNADFNDPTMEEDLV
+583 FNQDFNDPTMEEALV

-606 VLSALSSNNIKKL
+606 VLSDLSNNNIKKL
-619 EDLAEMSVGEL
+619 EDLAEMSVPEL
-630 QDISETISEKEASAL
+630 MDLSDSITESEASAL

>member
-1 MVQIHPPLPIT
+1 M
-12 MIKRDIEAF
+12 D
-21 LTPIIEETGCELW
+21 
-34 GIEFGSAKGK
+34 
-44 GRLLRIYIDA
+44 
-54 IHGVDINDCTKVSR
+54 
-68 EIDYYFQHESIFSEF
+68 
-83 AFFEVSSPG
+83 
-92 LDRKLF
+92 
-98 NQKQYKKFVGDVV
+98 
-111 SLSLFSKVNNLRKLK
+111 
-126 GTLLEVLDSEISVKT
+126 
-141 EGETLLLELSNIEVC
+141 
-156 KLDLDDQIEKKRMNK
+156 K
-171 QILDVVASVSI
+171 QILEVVASVSM

-210 ANIDVVIDTTTGEY
+210 ANLEVVIDRETGEY
-224 KTYRKWDIV
+224 KTFRHWDV
-233 KEIDESEVFQVLE
+233 VNEVDESEVFQILE

-251 YEVDEATASKEI
+251 HEVQDSVAKKEI

-285 EAERSKITKKYENL
+285 EAERSKITQKYESL

-352 VSTPRG
+352 VTTPRG

-471 ILEVEEEN
+471 VLEVEEEN

-509 FKEYQDSSLIEKY
+509 FKEYQDSSLVEKY
-522 DGLAKRLDLSDKEKE
+522 DGLSARLGLSDKEKE
-537 GIVSKELDSLEKI
+537 GVVANELDSLEKI
-550 VDLDSKI
+550 VDLDAAAISA
-557 LAEIFGNE
+557 LFGEE
-565 KRTTELLDKANE
+565 KRTTEVLDKANE

-583 FNADFNDPTMEEDLV
+583 FNADFSDPTMEDSLV
-598 NLNGITNE
+598 NLNGITNDILSS
-606 VLSALSSNNIKKL
+606 LSANSIKKL
-619 EDLAEMSVGEL
+619 DELAEMSVGEL
-630 QDISETISEKEASAL
+630 MDISDKITETEASAL

>member
-1 MVQIHPPLPIT
+1 
-12 MIKRDIEAF
+12 
-21 LTPIIEETGCELW
+21 
-34 GIEFGSAKGK
+34 
-44 GRLLRIYIDA
+44 
-54 IHGVDINDCTKVSR
+54 
-68 EIDYYFQHESIFSEF
+68 
-83 AFFEVSSPG
+83 
-92 LDRKLF
+92 
-98 NQKQYKKFVGDVV
+98 
-111 SLSLFSKVNNLRKLK
+111 
-126 GTLLEVLDSEISVKT
+126 
-141 EGETLLLELSNIEVC
+141 
-156 KLDLDDQIEKKRMNK
+156 MNK
-171 QILDVVASVSI
+171 EILEVVASVSM
-182 EKGVDKTIIFQALEE
+182 EKGVDKEIIFEALEE
-197 AIASAT
+197 AIASAS
-203 KKLVDDE
+203 KKLLDDE
-210 ANIDVVIDTTTGEY
+210 ALVNVVIDRKTGDY
-224 KTYRKWDIV
+224 NTFRAW
-233 KEIDESEVFQVLE
+233 EI
-246 SDLDG
+246 
-251 YEVDEATASKEI
+251 VDEVMNEVNEITEADVDKQEIVDGFAKVEI

-285 EAERSKITKKYENL
+285 EAERSKITAKYEGL
-299 VGEVISGQVKRIN
+299 VGQVISGQVKRIN

-358 PQIILSRTDERLVVQ
+358 PQIILSRTDERLVVE
-373 LFTQEVPE
+373 LFSQEVPE

-389 KAIARDPGYRSKI
+389 KAISRDPGYRSKI

-442 SDNPAEF
+442 SENPAEF
-449 VVNCLAPV
+449 VVNCLAPI
-457 KIYSILVDERTSTL
+457 KIFSILVDDRTSTL

-488 QNLRLMTHMIGW
+488 QNLRLMTQMIGW

-509 FKEYQDSSLIEKY
+509 FAEYQNSSLIEKF
-522 DGLAKRLDLSDKEKE
+522 DQVAERLGLADAEKE
-537 GIVSKELDSLEKI
+537 QMMAFEMDTLEKV
-550 VDLDSKI
+550 VDADADTLSKI
-557 LAEIFGNE
+557 FKTQ
-565 KRTTELLDKANE
+565 KRASEVTDKANE

-583 FNADFNDPTMEEDLV
+583 FNDDFSDPTMEDTLV
-598 NLNGITNE
+598 NLNGITND
-606 VLSALSSNNIKKL
+606 VLSALSSNNLKKL
-619 EDLAEMSVGEL
+619 DDLAEMSVGEL
-630 QDISETISEKEASAL
+630 MEICDKVTEKEASAL
-645 IMEARKPWFE
+645 IMEARKPWFN

>member
-1 MVQIHPPLPIT
+1 
-12 MIKRDIEAF
+12 
-21 LTPIIEETGCELW
+21 
-34 GIEFGSAKGK
+34 
-44 GRLLRIYIDA
+44 
-54 IHGVDINDCTKVSR
+54 
-68 EIDYYFQHESIFSEF
+68 
-83 AFFEVSSPG
+83 
-92 LDRKLF
+92 
-98 NQKQYKKFVGDVV
+98 
-111 SLSLFSKVNNLRKLK
+111 
-126 GTLLEVLDSEISVKT
+126 
-141 EGETLLLELSNIEVC
+141 
-156 KLDLDDQIEKKRMNK
+156 MNK
-171 QILDVVASVSI
+171 EILEVVASVSM
-182 EKGVDKTIIFQALEE
+182 EKGVDKEIIFEALEE
-197 AIASAT
+197 AIASAS
-203 KKLVDDE
+203 KKLLDDE
-210 ANIDVVIDTTTGEY
+210 ALVNVVIDRKTGDY
-224 KTYRKWDIV
+224 NTFRAW
-233 KEIDESEVFQVLE
+233 EI
-246 SDLDG
+246 
-251 YEVDEATASKEI
+251 VDEVMNEVNEITEADVDKQEIVDGFAKVEI

-285 EAERSKITKKYENL
+285 EAERSKITAKYEGL
-299 VGEVISGQVKRIN
+299 VGQVISGQVKRIN

-358 PQIILSRTDERLVVQ
+358 PQIILSRTDERLVVE
-373 LFTQEVPE
+373 LFSQEVPE

-389 KAIARDPGYRSKI
+389 KAISRDPGYRSKI

-442 SDNPAEF
+442 SENPAEF
-449 VVNCLAPV
+449 VVNCLAPI
-457 KIYSILVDERTSTL
+457 KIFSILVDDRTSTL

-488 QNLRLMTHMIGW
+488 QNLRLMTQMIGW

-509 FKEYQDSSLIEKY
+509 FAEYQNSSLIEKF
-522 DGLAKRLDLSDKEKE
+522 DQVAERLGLADAEKE
-537 GIVSKELDSLEKI
+537 QMMAFEMDTLEKV
-550 VDLDSKI
+550 VDADVDTLSKI
-557 LAEIFGNE
+557 FKTQ
-565 KRTTELLDKANE
+565 KRASEVTDKANE

-583 FNADFNDPTMEEDLV
+583 FNDDFSDPTMEDALV
-598 NLNGITNE
+598 NLNGITND
-606 VLSALSSNNIKKL
+606 VLSALSSNNLKKL
-619 EDLAEMSVGEL
+619 DDLAEMSVGEL
-630 QDISETISEKEASAL
+630 MEICDKVTEKEASAL
-645 IMEARKPWFE
+645 IMEARKPWFN

>member
-1 MVQIHPPLPIT
+1 
-12 MIKRDIEAF
+12 
-21 LTPIIEETGCELW
+21 
-34 GIEFGSAKGK
+34 
-44 GRLLRIYIDA
+44 
-54 IHGVDINDCTKVSR
+54 
-68 EIDYYFQHESIFSEF
+68 
-83 AFFEVSSPG
+83 
-92 LDRKLF
+92 
-98 NQKQYKKFVGDVV
+98 
-111 SLSLFSKVNNLRKLK
+111 
-126 GTLLEVLDSEISVKT
+126 
-141 EGETLLLELSNIEVC
+141 
-156 KLDLDDQIEKKRMNK
+156 MNK
-171 QILDVVASVSI
+171 QILEVVDSVSM
-182 EKGVDKTIIFQALEE
+182 EKGVNKEIIFEALEE
-197 AIASAT
+197 AISSAT
-203 KKLVDDE
+203 KKIIADE
-210 ANIDVVIDTTTGEY
+210 ANINVVIDRSTGEY
-224 KTYRKWDIV
+224 STFRNWTLV
-233 KEIDESEVFQVLE
+233 KDEDFVDQIFEITEEGIEDHHLE
-246 SDLDG
+246 NG
-251 YEVDEATASKEI
+251 IATKQI

-299 VGEVISGQVKRIN
+299 IGQVITGQVKRIN

-341 NDRVRAVIKEI
+341 NDKVRAVIKEI
-352 VSTPRG
+352 ITTPRG
-358 PQIILSRTDERLVVQ
+358 PQIILSRTDERLVVE

-449 VVNCLAPV
+449 VVNCLAPI
-457 KIYSILVDERTSTL
+457 KIFSILVDERTSTL
-471 ILEVEEEN
+471 VLEVEEDN

-488 QNLRLMTHMIGW
+488 QNLRLMTQMIGW
-500 SFQVLNKEQ
+500 SFQILNKEQ
-509 FKEYQDSSLIEKY
+509 FKEYQDSSLVEKY
-522 DGLAKRLDLSDKEKE
+522 EQVVNRLELTSQEKE
-537 GIVSKELDSLEKI
+537 LIIASEMETLEKVVDAGNDNLEKI
-550 VDLDSKI
+550 FKTT
-557 LAEIFGNE
+557 
-565 KRTTELLDKANE
+565 KRVSEVIEKANE

-583 FNADFNDPTMEEDLV
+583 FNDDFNDPTMEKDLV
-598 NLNGITNE
+598 DLRGITND
-606 VLSALSSNNIKKL
+606 VLSALSQNNIKKL
-619 EDLAEMSVGEL
+619 EEFAEMSVPEL
-630 QDISETISEKEASAL
+630 MDISDKITEKEASAL
-645 IMEARKPWFE
+645 IMEARKPWFN

>member
-1 MVQIHPPLPIT
+1 
-12 MIKRDIEAF
+12 
-21 LTPIIEETGCELW
+21 
-34 GIEFGSAKGK
+34 
-44 GRLLRIYIDA
+44 
-54 IHGVDINDCTKVSR
+54 
-68 EIDYYFQHESIFSEF
+68 
-83 AFFEVSSPG
+83 
-92 LDRKLF
+92 
-98 NQKQYKKFVGDVV
+98 
-111 SLSLFSKVNNLRKLK
+111 
-126 GTLLEVLDSEISVKT
+126 
-141 EGETLLLELSNIEVC
+141 
-156 KLDLDDQIEKKRMNK
+156 MNK
-171 QILDVVASVSI
+171 EILEVVASVSM
-182 EKGVDKTIIFQALEE
+182 EKGVDKEIIFEALEE
-197 AIASAT
+197 AIASAS
-203 KKLVDDE
+203 KKLLDDE
-210 ANIDVVIDTTTGEY
+210 ALVNVVIDRNTGDY
-224 KTYRKWDIV
+224 NTFRAW
-233 KEIDESEVFQVLE
+233 EI
-246 SDLDG
+246 
-251 YEVDEATASKEI
+251 VDEVMNEVNEITEADVDKQEIVEGFAKVEI

-285 EAERSKITKKYENL
+285 EAERSKITAKYEGL
-299 VGEVISGQVKRIN
+299 VGQVISGQVKRIN

-358 PQIILSRTDERLVVQ
+358 PQIILSRTDERLVVE
-373 LFTQEVPE
+373 LFSQEVPE

-389 KAIARDPGYRSKI
+389 KAISRDPGYRSKI

-442 SDNPAEF
+442 SENPAEF
-449 VVNCLAPV
+449 VVNCLAPI
-457 KIYSILVDERTSTL
+457 KIFSILVDDRTSTL

-488 QNLRLMTHMIGW
+488 QNLRLMTQMIGW

-509 FKEYQDSSLIEKY
+509 FAEYQNSSLIEKF
-522 DGLAKRLDLSDKEKE
+522 DQVAERLGLADAEKE
-537 GIVSKELDSLEKI
+537 QMMAFEMDTLEKV
-550 VDLDSKI
+550 VDADADTLSKI
-557 LAEIFGNE
+557 FKTQ
-565 KRTTELLDKANE
+565 KRASEVTDKANE

-583 FNADFNDPTMEEDLV
+583 FNDDFSDPTMEDALV
-598 NLNGITNE
+598 NLNGITND
-606 VLSALSSNNIKKL
+606 VLSALSSNNLKKL
-619 EDLAEMSVGEL
+619 DDLAEMSVGEL
-630 QDISETISEKEASAL
+630 MEICDKVTEKEASAL
-645 IMEARKPWFE
+645 IMEARKPWFN

>member
-1 MVQIHPPLPIT
+1 MNNQI
-12 MIKRDIEAF
+12 
-21 LTPIIEETGCELW
+21 
-34 GIEFGSAKGK
+34 
-44 GRLLRIYIDA
+44 
-54 IHGVDINDCTKVSR
+54 
-68 EIDYYFQHESIFSEF
+68 
-83 AFFEVSSPG
+83 
-92 LDRKLF
+92 
-98 NQKQYKKFVGDVV
+98 
-111 SLSLFSKVNNLRKLK
+111 
-126 GTLLEVLDSEISVKT
+126 LEVVD
-141 EGETLLLELSNIEVC
+141 
-156 KLDLDDQIEKKRMNK
+156 
-171 QILDVVASVSI
+171 SVSM
-182 EKGVDKTIIFQALEE
+182 EKGVDKSIIFEALEE

-203 KKLVDDE
+203 KKLLGESSEIKV
-210 ANIDVVIDTTTGEY
+210 NIDKTTGEY
-224 KTYRKWDIV
+224 LTFRYWQLSPSEDEDEGIELLPEDVSDYETVDGLARK
-233 KEIDESEVFQVLE
+233 Q
-246 SDLDG
+246 
-251 YEVDEATASKEI
+251 I

-285 EAERSKITKKYENL
+285 EAERSKITQKYESL
-299 VGEVISGQVKRIN
+299 VGQVISGQVKRIN

-352 VSTPRG
+352 MTTPRG
-358 PQIILSRTDERLVVQ
+358 PQIILSRTDERLVKE

-389 KAIARDPGYRSKI
+389 KAISRDPGYRSKI

-437 DIFIH
+437 DIFVH

-449 VVNCLAPV
+449 VVNCLSPV

-488 QNLRLMTHMIGW
+488 QNLRLMTQMIGW
-500 SFQVLNKEQ
+500 SFKVFNKDQ
-509 FKEYQDSSLIEKY
+509 FKEYQEASLEEKFEKIGNRLNLNQDEI
-522 DGLAKRLDLSDKEKE
+522 DGLKLKEY
-537 GIVSKELDSLEKI
+537 DQLEKI
-550 VDLDSKI
+550 VDAQESDL
-557 LAEIFGNE
+557 LEIFKTKERAEDVVNQSNE
-565 KRTTELLDKANE
+565 F
-577 LLLQDA
+577 LLQDA
-583 FNADFNDPTMEEDLV
+583 FNQDFNDPTMEEALV

-606 VLSALSSNNIKKL
+606 VLSDLSNNNIKKL
-619 EDLAEMSVGEL
+619 EDLAEMSVPEL
-630 QDISETISEKEASAL
+630 MDLSESITESEASAL

>member
-1 MVQIHPPLPIT
+1 
-12 MIKRDIEAF
+12 
-21 LTPIIEETGCELW
+21 
-34 GIEFGSAKGK
+34 
-44 GRLLRIYIDA
+44 
-54 IHGVDINDCTKVSR
+54 
-68 EIDYYFQHESIFSEF
+68 
-83 AFFEVSSPG
+83 
-92 LDRKLF
+92 
-98 NQKQYKKFVGDVV
+98 
-111 SLSLFSKVNNLRKLK
+111 
-126 GTLLEVLDSEISVKT
+126 
-141 EGETLLLELSNIEVC
+141 
-156 KLDLDDQIEKKRMNK
+156 MNK
-171 QILDVVASVSI
+171 QILEVVASVSM
-182 EKGVDKTIIFQALEE
+182 EKGVEKDIIFQALEE
-197 AIASAT
+197 AISSAT

-210 ANIDVVIDTTTGEY
+210 AIIDVIIDRNTGEY
-224 KTYRKWDIV
+224 ETFRKWNIV
-233 KEIDESEVFQVLE
+233 DEIDESDVFQILSSE
-246 SDLDG
+246 LSDHAVEEDL
-251 YEVDEATASKEI
+251 ATKKI
-263 ENIDFGRIS
+263 DNIDFGRIS

-285 EAERSKITKKYENL
+285 EAERSKITAKYESL

-352 VSTPRG
+352 VTTPRG

-449 VVNCLAPV
+449 VVNCLAPI
-457 KIYSILVDERTSTL
+457 KIFSILVDERTSTL

-509 FKEYQDSSLIEKY
+509 FKEYQDSTLVEKY
-522 DGLAKRLDLSDKEKE
+522 DNLASRLGLSDKEKE
-537 GIVSKELDSLEKI
+537 LLISSEIDSLEKL
-550 VDLDSKI
+550 VDTSAEKTK
-557 LAEIFGNE
+557 EIFTTD
-565 KRTTELLDKANE
+565 KRLTEVMDKANE

-583 FNADFNDPTMEEDLV
+583 FNADFNDPTMEDDLV
-598 NLNGITNE
+598 NLNGITNDI
-606 VLSALSSNNIKKL
+606 LSALSANNIKKL
-619 EDLAEMSVGEL
+619 DELAEMSVGEL
-630 QDISETISEKEASAL
+630 MDISEKVTEKEASAL
-645 IMEARKPWFE
+645 IMEARKPWFN

>member
-1 MVQIHPPLPIT
+1 
-12 MIKRDIEAF
+12 
-21 LTPIIEETGCELW
+21 
-34 GIEFGSAKGK
+34 
-44 GRLLRIYIDA
+44 
-54 IHGVDINDCTKVSR
+54 
-68 EIDYYFQHESIFSEF
+68 
-83 AFFEVSSPG
+83 
-92 LDRKLF
+92 
-98 NQKQYKKFVGDVV
+98 
-111 SLSLFSKVNNLRKLK
+111 
-126 GTLLEVLDSEISVKT
+126 
-141 EGETLLLELSNIEVC
+141 
-156 KLDLDDQIEKKRMNK
+156 MNK
-171 QILDVVASVSI
+171 QILEVVSAVSI
-182 EKGVDKTIIFQALEE
+182 EKDVDKEIIFEALEE
-197 AIASAT
+197 AISSAT
-203 KKLVDDE
+203 KKLIGESSLVSVKI
-210 ANIDVVIDTTTGEY
+210 NRDTGDYETFRE
-224 KTYRKWDIV
+224 WDIV
-233 KEIDESEVFQVLE
+233 DEDEFEDESFQILKANAK
-246 SDLDG
+246 DKDG
-251 YEVDEATASKEI
+251 NGKVSKKI
-263 ENIDFGRIS
+263 DNIDFGRIS

-285 EAERSKITKKYENL
+285 EAERTKITSKYENL
-299 VGEVISGQVKRIN
+299 IGQVVLGQIKRIN
-312 RDFLL
+312 KDFLL
-317 LEIEE
+317 VEIEE

-352 VSTPRG
+352 ISSPRG
-358 PQIILSRTDERLVVQ
+358 PQIVLSRTDDRLVKE

-389 KAIARDPGYRSKI
+389 KSIARDPGYRSKI

-457 KIYSILVDERTSTL
+457 KIFSILVDERTSTL

-488 QNLRLMTHMIGW
+488 QNLRLMTQMIGW

-509 FKEYQDSSLIEKY
+509 FKEYQELNLAEKY
-522 DGLAKRLDLSDKEKE
+522 NELGKRLDLTEFEIE
-537 GIVSKELDSLEKI
+537 GLKNAEFETLEKI
-550 VDLDSKI
+550 VDADEEFLSTIFKTKSKI
-557 LAEIFGNE
+557 TNI
-565 KRTTELLDKANE
+565 KDKANE

-583 FNADFNDPTMEEDLV
+583 FSDDFNDPTMEKSLV
-598 NLNGITNE
+598 E
-606 VLSALSSNNIKKL
+606 LSAMSNSTLRALSENNVKKL
-619 EDLAEMSVGEL
+619 EELAEMSVGEL
-630 QDISETISEKEASAL
+630 MDIASKISESDASAL

>member
-1 MVQIHPPLPIT
+1 MNNQI
-12 MIKRDIEAF
+12 
-21 LTPIIEETGCELW
+21 
-34 GIEFGSAKGK
+34 
-44 GRLLRIYIDA
+44 
-54 IHGVDINDCTKVSR
+54 
-68 EIDYYFQHESIFSEF
+68 
-83 AFFEVSSPG
+83 
-92 LDRKLF
+92 
-98 NQKQYKKFVGDVV
+98 
-111 SLSLFSKVNNLRKLK
+111 
-126 GTLLEVLDSEISVKT
+126 LEVVD
-141 EGETLLLELSNIEVC
+141 
-156 KLDLDDQIEKKRMNK
+156 
-171 QILDVVASVSI
+171 SVSM
-182 EKGVDKTIIFQALEE
+182 EKGVDKSIIFEALEE

-203 KKLVDDE
+203 KKLLGESSEIKV
-210 ANIDVVIDTTTGEY
+210 NIDKTTGEY
-224 KTYRKWDIV
+224 VTFRYWQLSPSEDEDEGIELLPEDISDYETVDGLARK
-233 KEIDESEVFQVLE
+233 Q
-246 SDLDG
+246 
-251 YEVDEATASKEI
+251 I

-285 EAERSKITKKYENL
+285 EAERSKITQKYESL
-299 VGEVISGQVKRIN
+299 VGQVISGQVKRIN

-352 VSTPRG
+352 MTTPRG
-358 PQIILSRTDERLVVQ
+358 PQIILSRTDERLVKE

-389 KAIARDPGYRSKI
+389 KAISRDPGYRSKI

-437 DIFIH
+437 DIFVH

-449 VVNCLAPV
+449 VVNCLSPV

-488 QNLRLMTHMIGW
+488 QNLRLMTQMIGW
-500 SFQVLNKEQ
+500 SFKVFNKDQ
-509 FKEYQDSSLIEKY
+509 FKEYQEASLEEKFEKIGNRLNLNQDEI
-522 DGLAKRLDLSDKEKE
+522 DGLKLKEY
-537 GIVSKELDSLEKI
+537 DQLEKI
-550 VDLDSKI
+550 VDAQESDL
-557 LAEIFGNE
+557 LEIFKTKERSEKVVNQSNE
-565 KRTTELLDKANE
+565 F
-577 LLLQDA
+577 LLQDA
-583 FNADFNDPTMEEDLV
+583 FNQDFNDPTMEEALV

-606 VLSALSSNNIKKL
+606 ILSNLSNNNIKKL
-619 EDLAEMSVGEL
+619 EDLAEMSVPEL
-630 QDISETISEKEASAL
+630 MDLSDSITESEASAL

>member
-1 MVQIHPPLPIT
+1 MN
-12 MIKRDIEAF
+12 K
-21 LTPIIEETGCELW
+21 
-34 GIEFGSAKGK
+34 
-44 GRLLRIYIDA
+44 
-54 IHGVDINDCTKVSR
+54 
-68 EIDYYFQHESIFSEF
+68 EI
-83 AFFEVSSPG
+83 
-92 LDRKLF
+92 
-98 NQKQYKKFVGDVV
+98 
-111 SLSLFSKVNNLRKLK
+111 
-126 GTLLEVLDSEISVKT
+126 LEVA
-141 EGETLLLELSNIEVC
+141 
-156 KLDLDDQIEKKRMNK
+156 
-171 QILDVVASVSI
+171 ASVSM
-182 EKGVDKTIIFQALEE
+182 EKGVDKEIIFEALEE
-197 AIASAT
+197 AIASAS
-203 KKLVDDE
+203 KKLLDDE
-210 ANIDVVIDTTTGEY
+210 ALVNVVIDRKTGNY
-224 KTYRKWDIV
+224 NTFRAW
-233 KEIDESEVFQVLE
+233 EI
-246 SDLDG
+246 
-251 YEVDEATASKEI
+251 VDEVMNEVNEITEADVDKQEIVDGFAKVEI

-285 EAERSKITKKYENL
+285 EAERSKITAKYEGL
-299 VGEVISGQVKRIN
+299 VGQVISGQVKRIN

-358 PQIILSRTDERLVVQ
+358 PQIILSRTDERLVVE
-373 LFTQEVPE
+373 LFSQEVPE

-389 KAIARDPGYRSKI
+389 KAISRDPGYRSKI

-442 SDNPAEF
+442 SENPAEF
-449 VVNCLAPV
+449 VVNCLAPI
-457 KIYSILVDERTSTL
+457 KIFSILVDDRTSTL

-488 QNLRLMTHMIGW
+488 QNLRLMTQMIGW

-509 FKEYQDSSLIEKY
+509 FAEYQNSSLIEKF
-522 DGLAKRLDLSDKEKE
+522 DQVAERLGLAEAEKE
-537 GIVSKELDSLEKI
+537 QVMALEMDTLEKV
-550 VDLDSKI
+550 VDADADTLSKI
-557 LAEIFGNE
+557 FKTQ
-565 KRTTELLDKANE
+565 KRASEVTDKANE

-583 FNADFNDPTMEEDLV
+583 FNDDFSDPTMEDALV
-598 NLNGITNE
+598 NLNGITND
-606 VLSALSSNNIKKL
+606 VLSALSSKNLKKL
-619 EDLAEMSVGEL
+619 DDLAEMSVGEL
-630 QDISETISEKEASAL
+630 MEICEKVTEKEASAL
-645 IMEARKPWFE
+645 IMEARKPWFN

>member
-1 MVQIHPPLPIT
+1 
-12 MIKRDIEAF
+12 
-21 LTPIIEETGCELW
+21 
-34 GIEFGSAKGK
+34 
-44 GRLLRIYIDA
+44 
-54 IHGVDINDCTKVSR
+54 
-68 EIDYYFQHESIFSEF
+68 
-83 AFFEVSSPG
+83 
-92 LDRKLF
+92 
-98 NQKQYKKFVGDVV
+98 
-111 SLSLFSKVNNLRKLK
+111 
-126 GTLLEVLDSEISVKT
+126 
-141 EGETLLLELSNIEVC
+141 
-156 KLDLDDQIEKKRMNK
+156 MNK
-171 QILDVVASVSI
+171 EILEVVASVSM
-182 EKGVDKTIIFQALEE
+182 EKGVDKEIIFEALEE
-197 AIASAT
+197 AIASAS
-203 KKLVDDE
+203 KKLLDDE
-210 ANIDVVIDTTTGEY
+210 ALVNVVIDRNTGDY
-224 KTYRKWDIV
+224 NTFRAW
-233 KEIDESEVFQVLE
+233 EI
-246 SDLDG
+246 
-251 YEVDEATASKEI
+251 VDEVMNEVNEITQADVDKQEIVEGFAKVEI

-285 EAERSKITKKYENL
+285 EAERSKITAKYEGL
-299 VGEVISGQVKRIN
+299 VGQVISGQVKRIN

-358 PQIILSRTDERLVVQ
+358 PQIILSRTDERLVVE
-373 LFTQEVPE
+373 LFSQEVPE

-389 KAIARDPGYRSKI
+389 KAISRDPGYRSKI

-442 SDNPAEF
+442 SENPAEF
-449 VVNCLAPV
+449 VVNCLAPI
-457 KIYSILVDERTSTL
+457 KIFSILVDDRTSTL

-488 QNLRLMTHMIGW
+488 QNLRLMTQMIGW

-509 FKEYQDSSLIEKY
+509 FAEYQNSSLIEKF
-522 DGLAKRLDLSDKEKE
+522 DQVAERLGLAEAEKE
-537 GIVSKELDSLEKI
+537 QMMAFEMDTLEKV
-550 VDLDSKI
+550 VDADADTLSKI
-557 LAEIFGNE
+557 FKTQ
-565 KRTTELLDKANE
+565 KRASEVTDKANE

-583 FNADFNDPTMEEDLV
+583 FNDDFSDPTMEDALV
-598 NLNGITNE
+598 NLNGITND
-606 VLSALSSNNIKKL
+606 VLSALSSNNLKKL
-619 EDLAEMSVGEL
+619 DDLAEMSVGEL
-630 QDISETISEKEASAL
+630 MEICDKVTEKEASAL
-645 IMEARKPWFE
+645 IMEARKPWFN

>member
-1 MVQIHPPLPIT
+1 M
-12 MIKRDIEAF
+12 D
-21 LTPIIEETGCELW
+21 
-34 GIEFGSAKGK
+34 
-44 GRLLRIYIDA
+44 
-54 IHGVDINDCTKVSR
+54 
-68 EIDYYFQHESIFSEF
+68 
-83 AFFEVSSPG
+83 
-92 LDRKLF
+92 
-98 NQKQYKKFVGDVV
+98 
-111 SLSLFSKVNNLRKLK
+111 
-126 GTLLEVLDSEISVKT
+126 
-141 EGETLLLELSNIEVC
+141 
-156 KLDLDDQIEKKRMNK
+156 K
-171 QILDVVASVSI
+171 QILEVVASVSM

-210 ANIDVVIDTTTGEY
+210 ANIEVVIDRETGEY
-224 KTYRKWDIV
+224 KTFRHWDV
-233 KEIDESEVFQVLE
+233 VNEVDESEVFQILE

-251 YEVDEATASKEI
+251 HEVQDSVAKKEI

-285 EAERSKITKKYENL
+285 EAERSKITQKYESL

-352 VSTPRG
+352 VTTPRG

-471 ILEVEEEN
+471 VLEVEEEN

-509 FKEYQDSSLIEKY
+509 FKEYQDSSLVEKY
-522 DGLAKRLDLSDKEKE
+522 DGLSARLGLSDKEKE
-537 GIVSKELDSLEKI
+537 GVVANELDSLEKI
-550 VDLDSKI
+550 VDLDAAAISA
-557 LAEIFGNE
+557 LFGEE
-565 KRTTELLDKANE
+565 KRTTEVLDKANE

-583 FNADFNDPTMEEDLV
+583 FNADFSDPTMEDSLV
-598 NLNGITNE
+598 NLNGITNDILSS
-606 VLSALSSNNIKKL
+606 LSANSIKKL
-619 EDLAEMSVGEL
+619 DELAEMSVGEL
-630 QDISETISEKEASAL
+630 MDISDKITETEASAL

>member
-1 MVQIHPPLPIT
+1 
-12 MIKRDIEAF
+12 
-21 LTPIIEETGCELW
+21 
-34 GIEFGSAKGK
+34 
-44 GRLLRIYIDA
+44 
-54 IHGVDINDCTKVSR
+54 
-68 EIDYYFQHESIFSEF
+68 
-83 AFFEVSSPG
+83 
-92 LDRKLF
+92 
-98 NQKQYKKFVGDVV
+98 
-111 SLSLFSKVNNLRKLK
+111 
-126 GTLLEVLDSEISVKT
+126 
-141 EGETLLLELSNIEVC
+141 
-156 KLDLDDQIEKKRMNK
+156 MNK
-171 QILDVVASVSI
+171 QILEVVDSVSM
-182 EKGVDKTIIFQALEE
+182 EKGVDKGIIFEALEE

-203 KKLVDDE
+203 KKLIEDE
-210 ANIDVVIDTTTGEY
+210 ADISVEINRDTGGY
-224 KTYRKWDIV
+224 KTFRNWTIVAEEDLVDQIFEITEKDI
-233 KEIDESEVFQVLE
+233 
-246 SDLDG
+246 SDHIVEEG
-251 YEVDEATASKEI
+251 IATKEI

-285 EAERSKITKKYENL
+285 EAERSKITEKYESL
-299 VGEVISGQVKRIN
+299 VGQVISGQVKRIN

-341 NDRVRAVIKEI
+341 NDKIRAVIKEI
-352 VSTPRG
+352 VTTPRG
-358 PQIILSRTDERLVVQ
+358 PQIILSRTDERLVVE

-471 ILEVEEEN
+471 VLEVEEEN

-509 FKEYQDSSLIEKY
+509 FKEYQDSSLVEKY
-522 DGLAKRLDLSDKEKE
+522 DQVANRLELSDKEKE
-537 GIVSKELDSLEKI
+537 QLIAAEMETLEKVVDASQENLEKI
-550 VDLDSKI
+550 FKT
-557 LAEIFGNE
+557 A
-565 KRTTELLDKANE
+565 KRTTEVTEKANE

-583 FNADFNDPTMEEDLV
+583 FNEDFNDPTMEEGLV
-598 NLNGITNE
+598 NLRGITND
-606 VLSALSSNNIKKL
+606 VLSALSQNNIKTL
-619 EDLAEMSVGEL
+619 EAVSYTHLRAH
-630 QDISETISEKEASAL
+630 ET
-645 IMEARKPWFE
+645 

>member
-1 MVQIHPPLPIT
+1 M
-12 MIKRDIEAF
+12 D
-21 LTPIIEETGCELW
+21 
-34 GIEFGSAKGK
+34 
-44 GRLLRIYIDA
+44 
-54 IHGVDINDCTKVSR
+54 
-68 EIDYYFQHESIFSEF
+68 
-83 AFFEVSSPG
+83 
-92 LDRKLF
+92 
-98 NQKQYKKFVGDVV
+98 
-111 SLSLFSKVNNLRKLK
+111 
-126 GTLLEVLDSEISVKT
+126 
-141 EGETLLLELSNIEVC
+141 
-156 KLDLDDQIEKKRMNK
+156 K
-171 QILDVVASVSI
+171 QILEVVDSVSM
-182 EKGVDKTIIFQALEE
+182 EKGVDKEIIFQALEE
-197 AIASAT
+197 AISSAT
-203 KKLVDDE
+203 KKLIEDE
-210 ANIDVVIDTTTGEY
+210 ANINVVIDRDNGS
-224 KTYRKWDIV
+224 YRTFRNWTIVSEEDLIDRVFEITKEDI
-233 KEIDESEVFQVLE
+233 
-246 SDLDG
+246 SDHKIEEG
-251 YEVDEATASKEI
+251 IATKEI

-299 VGEVISGQVKRIN
+299 LGQVISGQVKRIN

-341 NDRVRAVIKEI
+341 NDRIRAVIKEI
-352 VSTPRG
+352 VTTPRG
-358 PQIILSRTDERLVVQ
+358 PQIILSRTDERLVME

-471 ILEVEEEN
+471 VLEVEEEN

-488 QNLRLMTHMIGW
+488 QNLRLMTQMIGW

-522 DGLAKRLDLSDKEKE
+522 NQVSNRLELNDEEKEKL
-537 GIVSKELDSLEKI
+537 IAAELETLEKVVDANQELLEKI
-550 VDLDSKI
+550 VNDP
-557 LAEIFGNE
+557 
-565 KRTTELLDKANE
+565 KRAASIVEKANE

-583 FNADFNDPTMEEDLV
+583 FNEDFNDPTMEDDLV
-598 NLNGITNE
+598 NLRGITND
-606 VLSALSSNNIKKL
+606 VLSSLSNNNIKKL
-619 EDLAEMSVGEL
+619 DELAEMSVPEL
-630 QDISETISEKEASAL
+630 MDISEKITENEASAL
-645 IMEARKPWFE
+645 IMEARKPWFD

>member
-1 MVQIHPPLPIT
+1 MNNQI
-12 MIKRDIEAF
+12 
-21 LTPIIEETGCELW
+21 
-34 GIEFGSAKGK
+34 
-44 GRLLRIYIDA
+44 
-54 IHGVDINDCTKVSR
+54 
-68 EIDYYFQHESIFSEF
+68 
-83 AFFEVSSPG
+83 
-92 LDRKLF
+92 
-98 NQKQYKKFVGDVV
+98 
-111 SLSLFSKVNNLRKLK
+111 
-126 GTLLEVLDSEISVKT
+126 LEVVD
-141 EGETLLLELSNIEVC
+141 
-156 KLDLDDQIEKKRMNK
+156 
-171 QILDVVASVSI
+171 SVSM
-182 EKGVDKTIIFQALEE
+182 EKDVDKSIIFEALEE

-203 KKLVDDE
+203 KKLLGESSEIKV
-210 ANIDVVIDTTTGEY
+210 NIDKTTGEY
-224 KTYRKWDIV
+224 ITFRYWQLSPSEDEDEGIELLPEDVSDYETVDGLARK
-233 KEIDESEVFQVLE
+233 Q
-246 SDLDG
+246 
-251 YEVDEATASKEI
+251 I

-285 EAERSKITKKYENL
+285 EAERSKITQKYESL
-299 VGEVISGQVKRIN
+299 VGQVISGQVKRIN

-352 VSTPRG
+352 MTTPRG
-358 PQIILSRTDERLVVQ
+358 PQIILSRTDERLVKE

-389 KAIARDPGYRSKI
+389 KAISRDPGYRSKI

-437 DIFIH
+437 DIFVH

-449 VVNCLAPV
+449 VVNCLSPV

-488 QNLRLMTHMIGW
+488 QNLRLMTQMIGW
-500 SFQVLNKEQ
+500 SFKVFNKDQ
-509 FKEYQDSSLIEKY
+509 FKEYQEASLEEKFEKIGNRLNLNQDEI
-522 DGLAKRLDLSDKEKE
+522 DGLKLKEY
-537 GIVSKELDSLEKI
+537 DQLEKI
-550 VDLDSKI
+550 VDAQASNL
-557 LAEIFGNE
+557 LEIFKTKERAEDVVNQSNE
-565 KRTTELLDKANE
+565 F
-577 LLLQDA
+577 LLQDA
-583 FNADFNDPTMEEDLV
+583 FNQDFNDPTMEEALV

-606 VLSALSSNNIKKL
+606 VLSDLSNNNIKKL
-619 EDLAEMSVGEL
+619 EDLAEMSVPEL
-630 QDISETISEKEASAL
+630 MDLSDSITESEASAL

>member
-1 MVQIHPPLPIT
+1 
-12 MIKRDIEAF
+12 
-21 LTPIIEETGCELW
+21 
-34 GIEFGSAKGK
+34 
-44 GRLLRIYIDA
+44 
-54 IHGVDINDCTKVSR
+54 
-68 EIDYYFQHESIFSEF
+68 
-83 AFFEVSSPG
+83 
-92 LDRKLF
+92 
-98 NQKQYKKFVGDVV
+98 
-111 SLSLFSKVNNLRKLK
+111 
-126 GTLLEVLDSEISVKT
+126 
-141 EGETLLLELSNIEVC
+141 
-156 KLDLDDQIEKKRMNK
+156 MNK
-171 QILDVVASVSI
+171 QILEVVSAVSM
-182 EKGVDKTIIFQALEE
+182 EKGVDKEIIFEALEE
-197 AIASAT
+197 AISSAT
-203 KKLVDDE
+203 KKLIGEMSLISVR
-210 ANIDVVIDTTTGEY
+210 IDRDTGDYDTF
-224 KTYRKWDIV
+224 RVWDV
-233 KEIDESEVFQVLE
+233 
-246 SDLDG
+246 
-251 YEVDEATASKEI
+251 VDEAEFEDESFQILKANAGGSVNDGKISKKI

-285 EAERSKITKKYENL
+285 EAERTKITSKYENL
-299 VGEVISGQVKRIN
+299 IGHVVLGQIKRIN
-312 RDFLL
+312 KDFLL
-317 LEIEE
+317 VEIEE

-352 VSTPRG
+352 ISSPRG
-358 PQIILSRTDERLVVQ
+358 PQIVLSRTDDRLVKE

-389 KAIARDPGYRSKI
+389 KSIARDPGYRSKI

-488 QNLRLMTHMIGW
+488 QNLRLMTQMIGW
-500 SFQVLNKEQ
+500 SFQVLNKVQ
-509 FKEYQDSSLIEKY
+509 FKEYQESNLAEKY
-522 DGLAKRLDLSDKEKE
+522 DELGKRLDLTEPEKE
-537 GIVSKELDSLEKI
+537 ALKNAEFENLEKI
-550 VDLDSKI
+550 VDADEESLSTIFKTKSKI
-557 LAEIFGNE
+557 TEI
-565 KRTTELLDKANE
+565 KDKANE

-583 FNADFNDPTMEEDLV
+583 FSDDFNDPTMEKSLVELPAMSNSTLRDLS
-598 NLNGITNE
+598 E
-606 VLSALSSNNIKKL
+606 NNIKKL
-619 EDLAEMSVGEL
+619 EELAEMSVGEL
-630 QDISETISEKEASAL
+630 MDIASKISESDASAL

>member
-1 MVQIHPPLPIT
+1 MNNQI
-12 MIKRDIEAF
+12 
-21 LTPIIEETGCELW
+21 
-34 GIEFGSAKGK
+34 
-44 GRLLRIYIDA
+44 
-54 IHGVDINDCTKVSR
+54 
-68 EIDYYFQHESIFSEF
+68 
-83 AFFEVSSPG
+83 
-92 LDRKLF
+92 
-98 NQKQYKKFVGDVV
+98 
-111 SLSLFSKVNNLRKLK
+111 
-126 GTLLEVLDSEISVKT
+126 LEVVD
-141 EGETLLLELSNIEVC
+141 
-156 KLDLDDQIEKKRMNK
+156 
-171 QILDVVASVSI
+171 SVSM
-182 EKGVDKTIIFQALEE
+182 EKGVDKSIIFEALEE

-203 KKLVDDE
+203 KKLLGESSEIKV
-210 ANIDVVIDTTTGEY
+210 NIDKTTGEY
-224 KTYRKWDIV
+224 ITFRYWQLSPSEDEDEGIELLPEDVSDYETVDGLARK
-233 KEIDESEVFQVLE
+233 Q
-246 SDLDG
+246 
-251 YEVDEATASKEI
+251 I

-285 EAERSKITKKYENL
+285 EAERSKITQKYESL
-299 VGEVISGQVKRIN
+299 VGQVISGQVKRIN

-352 VSTPRG
+352 MTTPRG
-358 PQIILSRTDERLVVQ
+358 PQIILSRTDERLVKE

-389 KAIARDPGYRSKI
+389 KAISRDPGYRSKI

-437 DIFIH
+437 DIFVH

-449 VVNCLAPV
+449 VVNCLSPV

-488 QNLRLMTHMIGW
+488 QNLRLMTQMIGW
-500 SFQVLNKEQ
+500 SFKVFNKDQ
-509 FKEYQDSSLIEKY
+509 FKEYQEASLEEKFEKIGNRLNLNQDEI
-522 DGLAKRLDLSDKEKE
+522 DGLKLKEY
-537 GIVSKELDSLEKI
+537 DQLEKI
-550 VDLDSKI
+550 VDAQESDL
-557 LAEIFGNE
+557 LEIFKTKERAEDVVNQSNE
-565 KRTTELLDKANE
+565 F
-577 LLLQDA
+577 LLQDA
-583 FNADFNDPTMEEDLV
+583 FNQDFNDPTMEEALV

-606 VLSALSSNNIKKL
+606 VLSDLSNNNIKKL
-619 EDLAEMSVGEL
+619 EDLAEMSVPEL
-630 QDISETISEKEASAL
+630 MDLSESITESEASAL